1 MIFQYFNMLFIIS
14 FMMIIVGRSEI
25 SADRP
30 AIFIVLAYITIVP
43 LQKDNFVWISYD
55 YYFLQDI

>member
-30 AIFIVLAYITIVP
+30 AIFIVLAYITV
-43 LQKDNFVWISYD
+43 FC
-55 YYFLQDI
+55 FTG